1 MTKKKRDDDLT
12 FGAGPSAASSM
23 VTPLDIQQ
31 KEFRVSR
38 FGGYRMRDVDEFLDQ
53 ITEAMTALSA
63 ENDRLRAQG
72 GDDPGDIVA
81 RAREEAARIVS
92 DARSGS
98 SLADLVAA
106 KPLSARDHAAISA
119 FLAREREFLESLA
132 KMVGA
137 HAEGVRDIA
146 RNARRARRAEG
157 ESPSPAVMAP
167 DEPTADEAPDVTITT
182 GVGSASADRAASASE
197 PPADEDRAASA
208 SEPPADEPSA
218 SDSPPPPTVAIPSAP
233 IRVEEPTPAAVAD
246 EAGGDPGS
254 LRELFWGEED

>member
-1 MTKKKRDDDLT
+1 MTKKKRDDEPT
-12 FGAGPSAASSM
+12 FGAGTSAASST
-23 VTPLDIQQ
+23 VTALDIQQ

-53 ITEAMTALSA
+53 ITEAMTALSV

-72 GDDPGDIVA
+72 GDDPDGIVA

-92 DARSGS
+92 EARSGS

-106 KPLSARDHAAISA
+106 GPLSAQDHAAISA

-132 KMVGA
+132 KMVGS
-137 HAEGVRDIA
+137 HAEGVRDMA
-146 RNARRARRAEG
+146 RSARRARRAE
-157 ESPSPAVMAP
+157 EAPPSPPVMAP

-182 GVGSASADRAASASE
+182 AEGSASADRAASAN
-197 PPADEDRAASA
+197 
-208 SEPPADEPSA
+208 EPPADEPSA
-218 SDSPPPPTVAIPSAP
+218 SDSAPAPTVAIPSAP
-233 IRVEEPTPAAVAD
+233 IRVEEPTPAVVAD
-246 EAGGDPGS
+246 EAGGEPGS